1 MRSEHWQQIEGLFHA
16 ALEREPSERAAFLS
30 EACGDNISLRSAIE
44 SLLTHHE
51 QADSFIESS
60 AFSISAV
67 LGEQPESLVG
77 KTFGNYRVLEMLG
90 EGGMGQVYLAQD
102 NKLGRKVALK
112 FLARYFTQEK
122 DRLRRFEQEAR
133 AASAL
138 NHPNII
144 TIYEIGEAEAHH
156 FIATEFIDGQ
166 TLRERMKRTPMSL
179 SEVLEVAVQTAS
191 ALAAAHAAGIAHR
204 DIKPEN
210 IMVRRDGIVKVLDFG
225 LAKLAAPESAP
236 VEAEGAS
243 QALYR
248 TDPGIILGTTIYMS
262 PEQARGLQVDAR
274 TDIFSLGVLLYEM
287 VAGCLPFAG
296 STPSEVLASI
306 LSEKEPQPLAR

>member
-1 MRSEHWQQIEGLFHA
+1 MRSEHWPQIERLFHA

-60 AFSISAV
+60 AFSISEV

-77 KTFGNYRVLEMLG
+77 KSFGNYRVLEMLG

-133 AASAL
+133 AAS
-138 NHPNII
+138 
-144 TIYEIGEAEAHH
+144 
-156 FIATEFIDGQ
+156 
-166 TLRERMKRTPMSL
+166 
-179 SEVLEVAVQTAS
+179 
-191 ALAAAHAAGIAHR
+191 
-204 DIKPEN
+204 
-210 IMVRRDGIVKVLDFG
+210 
-225 LAKLAAPESAP
+225 
-236 VEAEGAS
+236 
-243 QALYR
+243 
-248 TDPGIILGTTIYMS
+248 
-262 PEQARGLQVDAR
+262 
-274 TDIFSLGVLLYEM
+274 
-287 VAGCLPFAG
+287 
-296 STPSEVLASI
+296 
-306 LSEKEPQPLAR
+306 